1 MVIFMNFNP
10 GPLRVE
16 YRKNGKAYFKQ
27 LPTQSVVGM
36 TDLVDVGQIS
46 NETFLIRNNVT
57 ILNYNTG
64 VYLNRNGSSPVV
76 LSSSTYPFVL
86 VGKNS
91 SNPTTISSTGF
102 SGTATTLAMTFT
114 ANAIPVS
121 TVYTFSASSNSLMAL
136 GTISAVTAGN
146 FTTIRF
152 SGASTVSTNN
162 YIAAISSGATLP
174 VGVTITGG
182 SPATLGAGSTVFL
195 SASTAQG
202 GAGYVYLQRI
212 IG

>member
-102 SGTATTLAMTFT
+102 SGTTTASAMTFT

-182 SPATLGAGSTVFL
+182 STAKLGAGSTVFL